1 MPYHPYFILKKMSN
15 SVDFRKLVEAEK
27 KAALL
32 FDEIEK
38 QQLIYQG
45 KSEHLINQ
53 EIYQLAFKLFGIKKY
68 WHKRIV
74 RAGKNTLHPYDVNPE
89 NLMVQEDDIVF
100 LDFGPIFEDWEAD
113 YGRTFVLG
121 SDPLKLKLKED
132 VKNAWDQACSFYFS
146 EKNLTGAVFYN
157 YCCSLA
163 KEKGWEF
170 GGPIAGHL
178 IGHFP
183 HEKLEKENKTNYI
196 HPENHISMNA
206 LDRKGKTRHWILEIH
221 FVDRQKEIGGFFEQL
236 LIAPI
241 T

>member
-1 MPYHPYFILKKMSN
+1 MANTNDLKE
-15 SVDFRKLVEAEK
+15 LIEAEK

-38 QQLIYQG
+38 QELICAG
-45 KSEHLINQ
+45 KTEAQINK
-53 EIYQLAFKLFGIKKY
+53 EVYQLAHRLFGIEKY

-74 RAGKNTLHPYDVNPE
+74 RAGKNTLFPYDENPK
-89 NLMVQEDDIVF
+89 NRIVQKNDIVF

-113 YGRTFVLG
+113 YGRTYVVG
-121 SDPLKLKLKED
+121 DDPLKLKLKED
-132 VKNAWDQACSFYFS
+132 IEKAWYQACSFYFS
-146 EKNLTGAVFYN
+146 KKNQTGAELYN

-163 KEKGWEF
+163 KEMGWDF

-183 HEKLEKENKTNYI
+183 HEKLEKEIKTNYI
-196 HPENHISMNA
+196 HPENLINMTSPDA
-206 LDRKGKTRHWILEIH
+206 SGKPRFWILEIH

-236 LIAPI
+236 LIAPN